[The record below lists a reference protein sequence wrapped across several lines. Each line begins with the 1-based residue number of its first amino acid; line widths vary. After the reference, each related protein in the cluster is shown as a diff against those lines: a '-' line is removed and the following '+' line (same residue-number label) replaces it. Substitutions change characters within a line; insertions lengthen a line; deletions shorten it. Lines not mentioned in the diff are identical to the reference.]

1 MANYKSTNTPGE
13 SRRRAYKI
21 SIYNPAD
28 TSKDVGGVPRQ
39 TLRVIFEME
48 DKINMADGSS
58 ILVPVGD
65 MTVLLDELTLA
76 QNYAAVDIVTGEVDP
91 EDTRTGYEIMMTIID
106 GLEDVFV
113 NEGMKRDALLEYV
126 PPMDPPTEDP
136 EIEDPVDPPIE
147 DPIDPIDPPTE
158 DPVDPPI
165 DELPPVED
173 PVDPPVEEIP
183 DETEDPMDPPIEDPV
198 DPELPDEPS
207 EPEIPVE

>member
-1 MANYKSTNTPGE
+1 MANYKSTNVPGE

-21 SIYNPAD
+21 SIYNPVD

-58 ILVPVGD
+58 ILVPAGD

-76 QNYAAVDIVTGEVDP
+76 QTYAAVDIVTGEVDP
-91 EDTRTGYEIMMTIID
+91 ENTRTGLEIMMTIID

-126 PPMDPPTEDP
+126 PPMDPPAEDP
-136 EIEDPVDPPIE
+136 EIEDPIVPETEEPI
-147 DPIDPIDPPTE
+147 
-158 DPVDPPI
+158 DPPI
-165 DELPPVED
+165 DELPPAED
-173 PVDPPVEEIP
+173 PVVDPI
-183 DETEDPMDPPIEDPV
+183 
-198 DPELPDEPS
+198 DPELPDEPG

>member
-1 MANYKSTNTPGE
+1 MANYKNTNVPGE

-76 QNYAAVDIVTGEVDP
+76 QNYAAVDIVTGEVDL

-126 PPMDPPTEDP
+126 PPMDPPS
-136 EIEDPVDPPIE
+136 EDPVDPPSE
-147 DPIDPIDPPTE
+147 ELPDETDETEID
-158 DPVDPPI
+158 
-165 DELPPVED
+165 PPVED
-173 PVDPPVEEIP
+173 P
-183 DETEDPMDPPIEDPV
+183 EDPES
-198 DPELPDEPS
+198 PDEPG
-207 EPEIPVE
+207 ETEIPVE

>member
-1 MANYKSTNTPGE
+1 MANYKSTNVPGE

-28 TSKDVGGVPRQ
+28 TSKDVGGAPRQ

-58 ILVPVGD
+58 ILVPAGD

-76 QNYAAVDIVTGEVDP
+76 QTYAAVDIVTGEVDP
-91 EDTRTGYEIMMTIID
+91 ENTRTGLEIMATIID

-126 PPMDPPTEDP
+126 PPMDQPVEDP
-136 EIEDPVDPPIE
+136 EIEDPVDP
-147 DPIDPIDPPTE
+147 
-158 DPVDPPI
+158 
-165 DELPPVED
+165 ELS
-173 PVDPPVEEIP
+173 
-183 DETEDPMDPPIEDPV
+183 
-198 DPELPDEPS
+198 DEPG

>member
-1 MANYKSTNTPGE
+1 MANYKNTTVPGE

-28 TSKDVGGVPRQ
+28 TSKDTGGAPRQ

-65 MTVLLDELTLA
+65 MTVLLDETTLTT
-76 QNYAAVDIVTGEVDP
+76 NYAAVDIETGEIDP
-91 EDTRTGYEIMMTIID
+91 TNTRTGLQIMYSIMD

-126 PPMDPPTEDP
+126 PPMDPP
-136 EIEDPVDPPIE
+136 IED
-147 DPIDPIDPPTE
+147 T
-158 DPVDPPI
+158 
-165 DELPPVED
+165 
-173 PVDPPVEEIP
+173 
-183 DETEDPMDPPIEDPV
+183 V
-198 DPELPDEPS
+198 DPELPDEPG
-207 EPEIPVE
+207 ETEIPVE

>member
-1 MANYKSTNTPGE
+1 MANYKHTTVPGE

-28 TSKDVGGVPRQ
+28 TSMDTGGIPRQ

-65 MTVLLDELTLA
+65 MTVLLDEITLA
-76 QNYAAVDIVTGEVDP
+76 QTYAAVDIVTGEVDP
-91 EDTRTGYEIMMTIID
+91 ENTRSGLEIMMTIID

-126 PPMDPPTEDP
+126 PSMDPPSE
-136 EIEDPVDPPIE
+136 ELPPIE
-147 DPIDPIDPPTE
+147 DPIDPE
-158 DPVDPPI
+158 
-165 DELPPVED
+165 
-173 PVDPPVEEIP
+173 
-183 DETEDPMDPPIEDPV
+183 IEDPV
-198 DPELPDEPS
+198 DPELPDES
-207 EPEIPVE
+207 GEPEIPVE

>member
-1 MANYKSTNTPGE
+1 MANYKNTNVPGE

-76 QNYAAVDIVTGEVDP
+76 QTYAAVDIVTGEVDP

-136 EIEDPVDPPIE
+136 EIEDPVDP
-147 DPIDPIDPPTE
+147 
-158 DPVDPPI
+158 
-165 DELPPVED
+165 
-173 PVDPPVEEIP
+173 EIP
-183 DETEDPMDPPIEDPV
+183 DETGETEIDPPIEDPV
-198 DPELPDEPS
+198 VDPELPETEDPIDPEIEDPIDPELPDEPG
-207 EPEIPVE
+207 ELEIPVE

>member
-1 MANYKSTNTPGE
+1 MANYKSTNVPGE

-91 EDTRTGYEIMMTIID
+91 ENTRTGLEIMATIID

-126 PPMDPPTEDP
+126 PPMDPPAE
-136 EIEDPVDPPIE
+136 
-147 DPIDPIDPPTE
+147 
-158 DPVDPPI
+158 
-165 DELPPVED
+165 ELPPVED
-173 PVDPPVEEIP
+173 PVMP
-183 DETEDPMDPPIEDPV
+183 ETEDPVIDPPVEDPV

-207 EPEIPVE
+207 GPEIPVE

>member
-1 MANYKSTNTPGE
+1 MTNYKNTNVPGE

-28 TSKDVGGVPRQ
+28 TSAEPGGVPRQ
-39 TLRVIFEME
+39 TLRIIFEME

-76 QNYAAVDIVTGEVDP
+76 QNYAAVDIATGEIDP
-91 EDTRTGYEIMMTIID
+91 ENTRTALEIMMTIID

-126 PPMDPPTEDP
+126 PPMDPP
-136 EIEDPVDPPIE
+136 
-147 DPIDPIDPPTE
+147 
-158 DPVDPPI
+158 
-165 DELPPVED
+165 VE
-173 PVDPPVEEIP
+173 
-183 DETEDPMDPPIEDPV
+183 
-198 DPELPDEPS
+198 DPELPDEPG

>member
-1 MANYKSTNTPGE
+1 MANYKNTNVPGE

-28 TSKDVGGVPRQ
+28 TSKDVGGIPRQ

-76 QNYAAVDIVTGEVDP
+76 QNYAAVDIVTGELDL
-91 EDTRTGYEIMMTIID
+91 ENTRTGFEIMMTIID

-136 EIEDPVDPPIE
+136 EIEDPVV
-147 DPIDPIDPPTE
+147 DPI
-158 DPVDPPI
+158 
-165 DELPPVED
+165 
-173 PVDPPVEEIP
+173 
-183 DETEDPMDPPIEDPV
+183 
-198 DPELPDEPS
+198 DPELPDEPT

>member
-1 MANYKSTNTPGE
+1 MANYKNTNVPGE

-76 QNYAAVDIVTGEVDP
+76 QTYAAVDIVTGEVDP

-136 EIEDPVDPPIE
+136 EIEDPVDPIDPEIPDETGETEIDPPIEDPVVDPELPETE
-147 DPIDPIDPPTE
+147 DPIDPE
-158 DPVDPPI
+158 
-165 DELPPVED
+165 
-173 PVDPPVEEIP
+173 
-183 DETEDPMDPPIEDPV
+183 IEDPV
-198 DPELPDEPS
+198 DPELPDEPG
-207 EPEIPVE
+207 ELEIPVE

>member
-1 MANYKSTNTPGE
+1 MPNYKSTNAPGE

-28 TSKDVGGVPRQ
+28 TSKDAGGVPRQ

-76 QNYAAVDIVTGEVDP
+76 QSYAAVDIVTGEVDP
-91 EDTRTGYEIMMTIID
+91 ENTRTGLEIMMTIID

-126 PPMDPPTEDP
+126 PPMDPP
-136 EIEDPVDPPIE
+136 IE
-147 DPIDPIDPPTE
+147 
-158 DPVDPPI
+158 
-165 DELPPVED
+165 ELPPVED
-173 PVDPPVEEIP
+173 PVDPPS
-183 DETEDPMDPPIEDPV
+183 EDPV
-198 DPELPDEPS
+198 APELPDES
-207 EPEIPVE
+207 DETEIPVE

>member
-1 MANYKSTNTPGE
+1 MANYKSTNAPGE

-28 TSKDVGGVPRQ
+28 TSKDTGGVPRQ

-76 QNYAAVDIVTGEVDP
+76 QSYAAVDIVTGELDP
-91 EDTRTGYEIMMTIID
+91 ENTRTGLEIMMTIID

-126 PPMDPPTEDP
+126 PPMDTPSEELPPIEDPVVP
-136 EIEDPVDPPIE
+136 EIEDP
-147 DPIDPIDPPTE
+147 
-158 DPVDPPI
+158 
-165 DELPPVED
+165 
-173 PVDPPVEEIP
+173 EIP
-183 DETEDPMDPPIEDPV
+183 DETEIDPPTEAPI
-198 DPELPDEPS
+198 DPELPDES
-207 EPEIPVE
+207 DEAEIPVE

>member
-1 MANYKSTNTPGE
+1 MANYKSTNVPGE

-91 EDTRTGYEIMMTIID
+91 ENTRTGFEIMMTIID

-126 PPMDPPTEDP
+126 PPMDPPIE
-136 EIEDPVDPPIE
+136 EIEDPV
-147 DPIDPIDPPTE
+147 IDPEMPDETDETE
-158 DPVDPPI
+158 IDPVDPPI
-165 DELPPVED
+165 DDLPP
-173 PVDPPVEEIP
+173 
-183 DETEDPMDPPIEDPV
+183 TEDPI
-198 DPELPDEPS
+198 DPELPDEPG

>member
-1 MANYKSTNTPGE
+1 MANYKNTNVPGE

-28 TSKDVGGVPRQ
+28 TSKDVGGIPRE

-65 MTVLLDELTLA
+65 MVVLLDELTLA
-76 QNYAAVDIVTGEVDP
+76 QTYAAVDIVTGEVDP
-91 EDTRTGYEIMMTIID
+91 ENTRTGFEIMMTIID

-136 EIEDPVDPPIE
+136 EIEDPV
-147 DPIDPIDPPTE
+147 IDP
-158 DPVDPPI
+158 
-165 DELPPVED
+165 ELPDDTDETEI
-173 PVDPPVEEIP
+173 DPPVEEIP
-183 DETEDPMDPPIEDPV
+183 DETEDPIDPPIEDPIDPPTEDPV
-198 DPELPDEPS
+198 DPELPDEP
-207 EPEIPVE
+207 EIPVE

>member
-1 MANYKSTNTPGE
+1 MANYKNTNVPGE

-28 TSKDVGGVPRQ
+28 TSKDVGGIPRQ
-39 TLRVIFEME
+39 TIRVIFEME

-65 MTVLLDELTLA
+65 MVVLLDELTLA
-76 QNYAAVDIVTGEVDP
+76 QTYAAVDIVTGEVDP
-91 EDTRTGYEIMMTIID
+91 ENTRTGFEIMMTIID

-126 PPMDPPTEDP
+126 PPMDPPEEDP
-136 EIEDPVDPPIE
+136 EIEDPVIDPPSE
-147 DPIDPIDPPTE
+147 DPIDPIDPPSEELPPGE
-158 DPVDPPI
+158 DPVDP
-165 DELPPVED
+165 
-173 PVDPPVEEIP
+173 EIP
-183 DETEDPMDPPIEDPV
+183 DETEIDPPTEDPV

>member
-1 MANYKSTNTPGE
+1 MANYKSTNVPGE

-28 TSKDVGGVPRQ
+28 TSRDTGGIPRQ

-65 MTVLLDELTLA
+65 MTVLLDEITLA

-91 EDTRTGYEIMMTIID
+91 ENTRTGLEIMATIID

-126 PPMDPPTEDP
+126 PPMDPPAE
-136 EIEDPVDPPIE
+136 
-147 DPIDPIDPPTE
+147 
-158 DPVDPPI
+158 
-165 DELPPVED
+165 ELPPVED
-173 PVDPPVEEIP
+173 PIDPPVEDPVIDP
-183 DETEDPMDPPIEDPV
+183 KLPDDTDET
-198 DPELPDEPS
+198 
-207 EPEIPVE
+207 EIPVE

>member
-1 MANYKSTNTPGE
+1 MANYKSTNVPGE

-76 QNYAAVDIVTGEVDP
+76 QTYAAVDIVTGEVDP

-136 EIEDPVDPPIE
+136 EIEDPIDPEIPDETGETEIDPPIE
-147 DPIDPIDPPTE
+147 DPVIDPELPETEDPIDPE
-158 DPVDPPI
+158 
-165 DELPPVED
+165 
-173 PVDPPVEEIP
+173 
-183 DETEDPMDPPIEDPV
+183 IEDPV
-198 DPELPDEPS
+198 DPELPDEPG
-207 EPEIPVE
+207 ELEIPVE

>member
-1 MANYKSTNTPGE
+1 MANYKSTNVPGE

-28 TSKDVGGVPRQ
+28 TSMDVGGVPRQ

-76 QNYAAVDIVTGEVDP
+76 QTYAAVDIVTGEVDP
-91 EDTRTGYEIMMTIID
+91 ENTRTGFEIMMTIID

-126 PPMDPPTEDP
+126 PPMDPPIEELP
-136 EIEDPVDPPIE
+136 ETGDPV
-147 DPIDPIDPPTE
+147 IDPPS
-158 DPVDPPI
+158 
-165 DELPPVED
+165 
-173 PVDPPVEEIP
+173 
-183 DETEDPMDPPIEDPV
+183 EDPV
-198 DPELPDEPS
+198 DPELPDEPG

>member
-1 MANYKSTNTPGE
+1 MANYKNTNVPGE

-76 QNYAAVDIVTGEVDP
+76 QTYAAVDIVTGEVDP

-136 EIEDPVDPPIE
+136 EIEDPVDP
-147 DPIDPIDPPTE
+147 
-158 DPVDPPI
+158 
-165 DELPPVED
+165 
-173 PVDPPVEEIP
+173 EIP
-183 DETEDPMDPPIEDPV
+183 DETGETEIDPPIEDPV
-198 DPELPDEPS
+198 IDPELPETEDPIDPEIEDPIDPELPDEPG
-207 EPEIPVE
+207 ELEIPVE